1 MLGKPLDDRGS
12 SCFQIRGHAMGL
24 GTSFIPSPCAESF
37 EPLSIFVWLSVDY
50 NPPNTRQPNTAS
62 QKPCWMNGASVT
74 ALSVVKRCCKDDVRW
89 DCVRSVQRLTYVPFL
104 ALRTFTIAGFCCATS
119 CCIRLP
125 LNMPFMHKCH
135 LDSLL
140 ICNKRCKIALS
151 ALLPPGIYQPANS
164 VSQTHSRD
172 AQKPR
177 WSFSVIWEAEKEIEW
192 DLSLLSLFMHSPEV
206 PSYLRSA
213 PLCRPCWL
221 LQFPFVFFLLCK

>member
-1 MLGKPLDDRGS
+1 
-12 SCFQIRGHAMGL
+12 MGL
-24 GTSFIPSPCAESF
+24 CTKCSAFNLC
-37 EPLSIFVWLSVDY
+37 
-50 NPPNTRQPNTAS
+50 
-62 QKPCWMNGASVT
+62 
-74 ALSVVKRCCKDDVRW
+74 
-89 DCVRSVQRLTYVPFL
+89 PFFGSEDFHHSRFL
-104 ALRTFTIAGFCCATS
+104 LRHIWS

-135 LDSLL
+135 LDSLF

-213 PLCRPCWL
+213 PLCRPRWL